1 MTTLKY
7 EQIADSLRQRIAD
20 GEFPPGAV
28 LPSGRDLC
36 EQWGVSRATAIKAYE
51 ILRSDG
57 LLIAKQGRGFRVTE
71 TPLARP
77 AGNRRSGRSRVVGGR
92 PFRRMGTPTM
102 EQPPDHIA
110 SRLNLAAHVE
120 ALRRDRLVLLD
131 DGTPM
136 TLVSAWFPPEV
147 ASASPRLAQHGP
159 IAEGTTRYVARMT
172 GRTPVRALDVMTVRL
187 ATSYEA
193 QLFAE
198 QLPLA
203 VAVDIHTAYDSADRP
218 LVVEEG
224 VTPAQHWERDD
235 NYPMG

>member
-51 ILRSDG
+51 TLRNDG
-57 LLIAKQGRGFRVTE
+57 LLVAKQGQGFRVTE

-77 AGNRRSGRSRVVGGR
+77 AGNRRSGSSRLAGGR
-92 PFRRMGTPTM
+92 PFRRLGTPTM
-102 EQPPDHIA
+102 EQPPDHVARRLHLA
-110 SRLNLAAHVE
+110 SHVE
-120 ALRRDRLVLLD
+120 ALRRDRLVLLN

-136 TLVSAWFPPEV
+136 TLVSAWFPAEV
-147 ASASPRLAQHGP
+147 ATACPRLAQNGP
-159 IAEGTTRYVARMT
+159 IAEGTTRYVARLT
-172 GRTPVRALDVMTVRL
+172 GRTPVRALDVMSVRL
-187 ATSYEA
+187 ATTAEA

-198 QLPLA
+198 EVPLA
-203 VAVDIHTAYDSADRP
+203 VAIDIHTAYDDADRP

-224 VTPAQHWERDD
+224 VTPAQHWERTD